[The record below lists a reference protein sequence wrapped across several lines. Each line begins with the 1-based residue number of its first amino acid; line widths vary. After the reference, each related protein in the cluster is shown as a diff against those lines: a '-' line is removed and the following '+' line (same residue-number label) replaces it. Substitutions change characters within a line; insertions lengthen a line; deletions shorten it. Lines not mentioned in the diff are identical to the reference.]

1 MAPLFLAEL
10 ANSEPSLYSAVSL
23 PVYTFGQPRG
33 GNAAY
38 ASWASEKFDLYRV
51 VHHDDPV
58 PHLPPPAL
66 GFVQMN
72 SEVWYAESGT
82 GLGYYEVCDGSGE
95 DQQCSAGTLVSGD
108 FTDHTTY
115 LDHDICQCDPSGF

>member
-1 MAPLFLAEL
+1 MAPILLAEL
-10 ANSEPSLYSAVSL
+10 SNSEPSLYNAVAT

-38 ASWASEKFDLYRV
+38 AAWASDTFDIYRV

-66 GFVQMN
+66 GFVA
-72 SEVWYAESGT
+72 VIH
-82 GLGYYEVCDGSGE
+82 
-95 DQQCSAGTLVSGD
+95 QQTHALHSTPVTLCTD
-108 FTDHTTY
+108 F
-115 LDHDICQCDPSGF
+115 I